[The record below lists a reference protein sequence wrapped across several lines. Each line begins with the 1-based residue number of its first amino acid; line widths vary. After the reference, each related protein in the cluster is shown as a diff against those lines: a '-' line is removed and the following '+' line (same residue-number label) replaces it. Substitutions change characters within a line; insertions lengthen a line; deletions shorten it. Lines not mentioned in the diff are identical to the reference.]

1 MAYADQEMSGN
12 RVVSIVIVILLH
24 IGFLYALATGLV
36 SSTFKEAVERVT
48 TVNIEE
54 PEPPEP
60 EEEPPPPPPEETV
73 IPPPPPIVAPPPRVN
88 INPNP
93 VQLET
98 TPVIIDRPV
107 VDRTPART
115 GPNVTPQ
122 PAPVSTPAPNLSRG
136 VERDGQGRWSARIAE
151 AYPSRAIRQQLEGT
165 VGVNVAIGTNG
176 RVESCT
182 VATSSGEDIL
192 DKAACDGMERYARYK
207 PALDRQGNP
216 TTGRDSISIVY
227 RLD

>member
-1 MAYADQEMSGN
+1 MAYADQEMSGT
-12 RVVSIVIVILLH
+12 RVVSIVIVALLH
-24 IGFLYALATGLV
+24 VAFGYALVTGLAYSAFEEV
-36 SSTFKEAVERVT
+36 VERVT
-48 TVNIEE
+48 TVDIEE

-115 GPNVTPQ
+115 GPPTAP
-122 PAPVSTPAPNLSRG
+122 PAPPAPPAPNLSKG

-165 VGVNVAIGTNG
+165 VGVSVTIGTNG
-176 RVESCT
+176 RVQSCS
-182 VATSSGEDIL
+182 VSASSGEDIL
-192 DKAACDGMERYARYK
+192 DRAACEGMERYARYK